1 MAYNSQIQDMASRMT
16 SSTRKIIEAIE
27 NIKTDIA
34 YNTSQNLLTAEN
46 SETDLFNGITGA
58 DLQGVITS
66 IQALDGFL
74 TAGWHYTNLNKL
86 R

>member
-1 MAYNSQIQDMASRMT
+1 MAYNSQVTDMASRIT
-16 SSTRKIIEAIE
+16 ASTRKILEAIAE
-27 NIKTDIA
+27 IKDEMA

-46 SETDLFNGITGA
+46 ADTDLFNGITGA

-66 IQALDGFL
+66 VTALDGFL
-74 TAGWHYTNLNKL
+74 TAGWHYTNLNKV